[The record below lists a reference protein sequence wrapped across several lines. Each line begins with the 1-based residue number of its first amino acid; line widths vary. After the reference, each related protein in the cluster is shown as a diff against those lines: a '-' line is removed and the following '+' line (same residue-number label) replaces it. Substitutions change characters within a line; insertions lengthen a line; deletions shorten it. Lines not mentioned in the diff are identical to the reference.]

1 MSALFREV
9 RSGGGF
15 PTILAVA
22 TIVMIALVA
31 KPVAALEE
39 GPSGAMSVLVRPSV
53 SPSPSSKWDADAGGG
68 LATTQDF
75 VADSTGDCSDESC
88 FQSCCRS
95 QSGDCEGE
103 CRPGCGQCTGWA
115 NADCEP
121 PGLLQRI
128 VDHHATSNACWLGR
142 ADALIL
148 WRNAP
153 PDRPILDNSLV
164 VGPLL
169 NANGL
174 DSTAAAGPRFS
185 VFRANECTGHA
196 VEVTYLR
203 AANFRSVRPLSAIS
217 EPYVL
222 AAPGIYGNNTN
233 SFSSGDANLGSRVQS
248 LEVNRHHCHGRY
260 LRFLAGFRWID
271 WQEQFT
277 LQGAGPNQGAGAN
290 RITDFYQTSCFNDLY
305 GGQIGLDANLLATSW
320 IRFDGLIKAGAY
332 YNNAVQSS
340 EYTTSGDPETRGSA
354 AVTVNQSPVSGAFA
368 GELGFTG
375 VMPITA
381 NLDFR
386 LGYFGLWLSGIA
398 QPTQQLSGQQL
409 TPRQPAVG
417 TINANGGVLVQG
429 VSLGLE
435 GRW

>member
-1 MSALFREV
+1 MSALFRGI
-9 RSGGGF
+9 RMLGGF
-15 PTILAVA
+15 RSVVTFACLLTTAAAAPTLRAQPTLAEA
-22 TIVMIALVA
+22 GDSPT
-31 KPVAALEE
+31 
-39 GPSGAMSVLVRPSV
+39 SVLVPSA
-53 SPSPSSKWDADAGGG
+53 PHDAGAGSWESQVTEASIG
-68 LATTQDF
+68 DAADF
-75 VADSTGDCSDESC
+75 AASCTCCDDAGSAACGDA
-88 FQSCCRS
+88 CRA
-95 QSGDCEGE
+95 GRRHDA
-103 CRPGCGQCTGWA
+103 GWA
-115 NADCEP
+115 NAHCEP

-128 VDHHATSNACWLGR
+128 VDHHATSDACWIGR

-164 VGPLL
+164 VGPIL
-169 NANGL
+169 NANGM

-185 VFRANECTGHA
+185 IFRANKCTGHA

-203 AANFRSVRPLSAIS
+203 AANFRSMRPLSAVS
-217 EPYVL
+217 DPYVL
-222 AAPGIYGNNTN
+222 AASGIYGNSAN

-248 LEVNRHHCHGRY
+248 LEVNRHHCHGKY

-277 LQGAGPNQGAGAN
+277 LQGTGFGTTQ
-290 RITDFYQTSCFNDLY
+290 FFQTNCFNDLY
-305 GGQIGLDANLLATSW
+305 GGQQIGLDANLLATSW
-320 IRFDGLIKAGAY
+320 IRFDGLVKAGAY

-340 EYTTSGDPETRGSA
+340 EYTTSGDPSTSGTA
-354 AVTVNQSPVSGAFA
+354 AVAVNQSPVSGAFA

-375 VMPITA
+375 VMPLTR

-409 TPRQPAVG
+409 TPGQAVAG